1 MKEYEGD
8 QYLNIATEGT
18 QWIAEA
24 TLHHNRYEPT
34 PYLHLKE
41 LFNRHP
47 LNRDDGLVDFGCG
60 KGRLNFYVHDRFS
73 CRATGVELNTSF
85 CGEAQQNLEN
95 YTRSSK
101 HRNASDDIRFRC
113 GMAQDYEVQPED
125 TVFYFFNPFS
135 VQIFM
140 KVVDNILL
148 SHEIYPRNM
157 KIILYYPTREYINF
171 LERNTAFELSEEID
185 LPAINKDPAEQ
196 FLVYSYP
203 SQMI

>member
-1 MKEYEGD
+1 MKEFEGD

-18 QWIAEA
+18 QWISEA

-47 LNRDDGLVDFGCG
+47 LGVDDGLVDFGSG
-60 KGRLNFYVHDRFS
+60 KGRLNFYAHDRFG
-73 CRATGVELNTSF
+73 CRATGIELNTSF
-85 CGEAQQNLEN
+85 CGEAQENLKN
-95 YTRSSK
+95 YKRNGR
-101 HRNASDDIRFRC
+101 HRNAEDGIRFHC
-113 GMAQDYEVQPED
+113 QMAQEYDVQPED

-140 KVVDNILL
+140 KVVDNILR
-148 SHEIYPRNM
+148 SAETYPRQM
-157 KIILYYPTREYINF
+157 DIILYYPSKEYMNF
-171 LERNTAFELSEEID
+171 LERNTLFELLDEIG

-196 FLVYSYP
+196 FLIYRYSP
-203 SQMI
+203 QMI